1 MSNFIKNI
9 KNFST
14 LVLTSALSLVLF
26 SSCDIFSTRDAETP
40 TQPRSNLPQAFER
53 ETLIDNLIISHR
65 DKSLFD
71 YLNCFSDSLLT
82 NRSLTFIA
90 SSEAASQYP
99 SLNEW
104 TLQSEENYFKNV
116 SAASEDIPI
125 TLLLSNSKFS
135 QQGDS
140 LIYTASYS
148 LTVPF
153 TDSGN
158 PQNYQGEL
166 IFYILQDNGLIWRI
180 YFWQDFKS
188 GDLPSWSE
196 LKGRFAN

>member
-1 MSNFIKNI
+1 MKIKTKNI
-9 KNFST
+9 LAIIVVST
-14 LVLTSALSLVLF
+14 LLF
-26 SSCDIFSTRDAETP
+26 PSCNIFSTRDAEEP
-40 TQPRSNLPQAFER
+40 TLPRSDLPQAFER
-53 ETLIDNLIISHR
+53 ETLINNFVFSHR
-65 DKSLFD
+65 DKILFD
-71 YLNCFSDSLLT
+71 YLNSFSDSVFAGRKFT
-82 NRSLTFIA
+82 YIA

-99 SLNEW
+99 GLNEW
-104 TLQSEENYFKNV
+104 DLKSEENYFRNII
-116 SAASEDIPI
+116 SESQDIPI
-125 TLLLSNSKFS
+125 TLIFSNSNFS

-153 TDSGN
+153 SDLGV
-158 PQNYQGEL
+158 PQNYQGDL
-166 IFYILQDNGLIWRI
+166 IFHILRDNSLIWKI